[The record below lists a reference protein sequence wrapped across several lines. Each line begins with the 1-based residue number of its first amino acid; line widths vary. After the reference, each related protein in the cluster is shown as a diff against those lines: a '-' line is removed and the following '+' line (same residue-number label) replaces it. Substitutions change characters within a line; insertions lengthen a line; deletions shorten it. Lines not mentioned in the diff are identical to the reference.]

1 MRAAP
6 GLRAHSVRNARERK
20 DSASRAQR
28 SNPMNAKPHDIIVFG
43 ATSFVGQLL
52 CRYLAS
58 QFNPGTLNWAAAGR
72 SIAKLERMRQSLAGN
87 GTDIPLILADARD
100 ENSLSAMCA
109 QTRVVVST
117 VGPYAL
123 YGEPLVK
130 VCAERGTDYC
140 DLTGEV
146 QWIRRMLDR
155 YETTAR
161 KTGARIV
168 HCCGFDSVPSDLG
181 VHFLQKRAFER
192 LGRYCSHVKMRVKAI
207 RGGVS
212 GGTIASIVNQAKE
225 AAENP
230 ALRTSLQNPYLLCP
244 RDHQPRTRQE
254 SLSRPRYDGDFDA
267 WIAPFIM
274 AGINTRIVHRSNALL
289 NDAYGQDF
297 RYDEAMLAGSGERGR
312 MRAYAT
318 AGALGGFVAM
328 IGMAPSRWLLQ
339 RLVLPAPGQGPSPRS
354 QSDGFYDLRFLGIFD
369 DGRTIAAK
377 VTGDADPGYAST
389 SKMLA
394 QLAACLARGN
404 LAKTGGF
411 WTPATLLGDT
421 LIDALEQ
428 HAGLAFTLIDAGR
441 RA

>member
-1 MRAAP
+1 M
-6 GLRAHSVRNARERK
+6 
-20 DSASRAQR
+20 D
-28 SNPMNAKPHDIIVFG
+28 AKPYDVVVFG

-58 QFNPGTLNWAAAGR
+58 QFNSSTLKWAAAAR
-72 SIAKLERMRQSLAGN
+72 SIDKLERMRQSLDNKA
-87 GTDIPLILADARD
+87 TEIPLIIADARD
-100 ENSLSAMCA
+100 ENSLAGMCA
-109 QTRVVVST
+109 QTHVVVST

-181 VHFLQKRAFER
+181 VYFLQKRAFER
-192 LGRYCSHVKMRVKAI
+192 LGRYCSHIKMRVKAI

-212 GGTIASIVNQAKE
+212 GGTIASIVNVATE
-225 AAENP
+225 AVENP
-230 ALRTSLQNPYLLCP
+230 ALRTALQNPYLLCP
-244 RDHQPRTRQE
+244 PDHQPKTRQE
-254 SLSRPRYDGDFDA
+254 SLNRPQYDRDFNA
-267 WIAPFIM
+267 WLAPFIM
-274 AGINTRIVHRSNALL
+274 ASINTRVVHRSNALL
-289 NDAYGQDF
+289 NYAYGQDF
-297 RYDEAMLAGSGERGR
+297 RYDEAMLVGEGQRGR
-312 MRAYAT
+312 LRAYAV
-318 AGALGGFVAM
+318 AGALGGFVAL
-328 IGMAPSRWLLQ
+328 ISLAPTRRLLQ
-339 RLVLPAPGQGPSPRS
+339 RFVLPAPGQGPSPRS
-354 QSDGFYDLRFLGIFD
+354 QAQGFYDLRFLGIFD

-389 SKMLA
+389 AKMLG
-394 QLAACLARGN
+394 QVAACLAHGGKVN
-404 LAKTGGF
+404 KSGGF

-421 LIDALEQ
+421 LIDMLEQ
-428 HAGLAFTLIDAGR
+428 HAGLSFTLIDAGR

>member
-1 MRAAP
+1 M
-6 GLRAHSVRNARERK
+6 S
-20 DSASRAQR
+20 
-28 SNPMNAKPHDIIVFG
+28 AKPYDVVVFG
-43 ATSFVGQLL
+43 ATSFVGLLL

-58 QFNPGTLNWAAAGR
+58 QFDPRTLNWAAAGR
-72 SIAKLERMRQSLAGN
+72 SIEKLERMRQSLDIKGAE
-87 GTDIPLILADARD
+87 IPLIVADARD
-100 ENSLSAMCA
+100 ENSLVAMCA

-117 VGPYAL
+117 VGPYSL

-130 VCAERGTDYC
+130 VCVERGTDYC

-155 YETTAR
+155 YETTAS

-212 GGTIASIVNQAKE
+212 GGTVASIINTATE
-225 AAENP
+225 ATENP
-230 ALRTSLQNPYLLCP
+230 ALRRALQNPYLLCP
-244 RDHQPRTRQE
+244 PDHQPKTRQE
-254 SLSRPRYDGDFDA
+254 SLNRPQYDRDFDA
-267 WIAPFIM
+267 WLAPFIM
-274 AGINTRIVHRSNALL
+274 AGINTRVVHRSNALL
-289 NDAYGQDF
+289 NYAYGEDF
-297 RYDEAMLAGSGERGR
+297 RYDEAMLAGEGQRGR
-312 MRAYAT
+312 MKAYAI

-328 IGMAPSRWLLQ
+328 VTMAPTRRLLQ
-339 RLVLPAPGQGPSPRS
+339 RFVLPAPGEGPSPRS
-354 QSDGFYDLRFLGIFD
+354 QANGFFDLRFMGIFD

-377 VTGDADPGYAST
+377 VTGDADPGYGST
-389 SKMLA
+389 SKMLGQVA
-394 QLAACLARGN
+394 ASLADGKLN
-404 LAKTGGF
+404 KTGGF

-428 HAGLAFTLIDAGR
+428 HAGLSFTLIDAGR

>member
-1 MRAAP
+1 M
-6 GLRAHSVRNARERK
+6 S
-20 DSASRAQR
+20 
-28 SNPMNAKPHDIIVFG
+28 AKPYDVIVFG
-43 ATSFVGQLL
+43 ATSFVGLLL

-58 QFNPGTLNWAAAGR
+58 QFDPRTLNWAAAGR
-72 SIAKLERMRQSLAGN
+72 SIEKLERMRQSLDIKGAE
-87 GTDIPLILADARD
+87 IPLIVADARD
-100 ENSLSAMCA
+100 ENSLVAMCA

-117 VGPYAL
+117 VGPYGL

-130 VCAERGTDYC
+130 VCVERGTDYC

-155 YETTAR
+155 YETTAS

-212 GGTIASIVNQAKE
+212 GGTVASIINTATE
-225 AAENP
+225 ATENP
-230 ALRTSLQNPYLLCP
+230 ALRRALQNPYLLCP
-244 RDHQPRTRQE
+244 PDHQPKTRQE
-254 SLSRPRYDGDFDA
+254 SLNRPQYDRDFDA
-267 WIAPFIM
+267 WLAPFIM
-274 AGINTRIVHRSNALL
+274 AGINTRVVHRSNALL
-289 NDAYGQDF
+289 NYAYGEDF
-297 RYDEAMLAGSGERGR
+297 RYDEAMLAGEGQRGR
-312 MRAYAT
+312 MKAYAI

-328 IGMAPSRWLLQ
+328 VTMAPTRRLLQ
-339 RLVLPAPGQGPSPRS
+339 RFVLPAPGEGPSPRS
-354 QSDGFYDLRFLGIFD
+354 QANGFFDLRFMGIFD

-377 VTGDADPGYAST
+377 VTGDADPGYGST
-389 SKMLA
+389 SKMLGQVA
-394 QLAACLARGN
+394 ASLADGKLN
-404 LAKTGGF
+404 KTGGF

-428 HAGLAFTLIDAGR
+428 HAGLSFTLIDAGR

>member
-1 MRAAP
+1 
-6 GLRAHSVRNARERK
+6 
-20 DSASRAQR
+20 
-28 SNPMNAKPHDIIVFG
+28 MNAKPYDVIVFG

-52 CRYLAS
+52 CRYLSS
-58 QFNPGTLNWAAAGR
+58 QFNSRSLKWAAAAR
-72 SIAKLERMRQSLAGN
+72 SIEKLERMRRSL
-87 GTDIPLILADARD
+87 DIKDVEIPLIIADARD
-100 ENSLSAMCA
+100 ENSLAAMCA
-109 QTRVVVST
+109 QTRVVAST

-155 YETTAR
+155 YEATAN

-168 HCCGFDSVPSDLG
+168 HCCGFDSLPSDLG
-181 VHFLQKRAFER
+181 VHFLQQRAFER

-212 GGTIASIVNQAKE
+212 GGTVASIVNVAAE

-230 ALRTSLQNPYLLCP
+230 ALRTTLQNPYLLCP
-244 RDHQPRTRQE
+244 RDHQPKARQE
-254 SLSRPRYDGDFDA
+254 SFNRPQYDSEFDA
-267 WIAPFIM
+267 WLAPFIM

-289 NDAYGQDF
+289 NYAYGEDF
-297 RYDEAMLAGSGERGR
+297 RYDEAMLAGKGQRGR
-312 MRAYAT
+312 VTAYGI
-318 AGALGGFVAM
+318 AGGLGGFIAL
-328 IGMAPSRWLLQ
+328 IGMAPTRRLLQ
-339 RLVLPAPGQGPSPRS
+339 RFVLPAPGQGPSPRS
-354 QSDGFYDLRFLGIFD
+354 QTEGFYDLRFLGIFD

-389 SKMLA
+389 SKMLGQA
-394 QLAACLARGN
+394 AASLANGKVN
-404 LAKTGGF
+404 KTGGF
-411 WTPATLLGDT
+411 WTPATLFGDT

-428 HAGLAFTLIDAGR
+428 HAGLSFTLVDAGR